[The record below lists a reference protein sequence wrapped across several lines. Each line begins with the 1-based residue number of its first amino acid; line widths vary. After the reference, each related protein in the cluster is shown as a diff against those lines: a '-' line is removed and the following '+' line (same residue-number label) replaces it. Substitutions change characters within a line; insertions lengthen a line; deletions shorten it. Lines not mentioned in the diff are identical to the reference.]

1 MINTSSSSGEA
12 SEEVAMNECC
22 VIGGELCYQLLLGK
36 MGSLNVNCLTEK
48 GMKFDPFQQKQSIIT
63 ITRQGL
69 WEFSTSVILIKGKL
83 NTLLI
88 NKLQTCT
95 VITVVT
101 KNEYQEPNPGNTDW
115 LVAQCWGIFCI
126 PNKIIIILFFSLA
139 LHVAAIITPI
149 IKQ

>member
-1 MINTSSSSGEA
+1 MLLVTVGE
-12 SEEVAMNECC
+12 N
-22 VIGGELCYQLLLGK
+22 GN
-36 MGSLNVNCLTEK
+36 LNVNCLIEK

-101 KNEYQEPNPGNTDW
+101 RNEY
-115 LVAQCWGIFCI
+115 
-126 PNKIIIILFFSLA
+126 
-139 LHVAAIITPI
+139 
-149 IKQ
+149 

>member
-1 MINTSSSSGEA
+1 M
-12 SEEVAMNECC
+12 
-22 VIGGELCYQLLLGK
+22 
-36 MGSLNVNCLTEK
+36 NCLTEK

-63 ITRQGL
+63 ITGQGL

-101 KNEYQEPNPGNTDW
+101 RNEY
-115 LVAQCWGIFCI
+115 
-126 PNKIIIILFFSLA
+126 
-139 LHVAAIITPI
+139 
-149 IKQ
+149 